1 MDSSEGNREAMQ
13 GPQET
18 PPAPSAA
25 GVSSDGGDGRLRG
38 RLEKIYDTSVYELLA
53 WNKGRQWI
61 FFTLVDVSEDNRPP
75 SGGGVT
81 LEDAAVKIQV
91 RQKTAS
97 IVTIYVQFN
106 HPRPAGKATR

>member
-1 MDSSEGNREAMQ
+1 MTLLLMNCLLGTKEGN
-13 GPQET
+13 G
-18 PPAPSAA
+18 
-25 GVSSDGGDGRLRG
+25 
-38 RLEKIYDTSVYELLA
+38 I
-53 WNKGRQWI
+53 
-61 FFTLVDVSEDNRPP
+61 FTLVDVSEDNRPP